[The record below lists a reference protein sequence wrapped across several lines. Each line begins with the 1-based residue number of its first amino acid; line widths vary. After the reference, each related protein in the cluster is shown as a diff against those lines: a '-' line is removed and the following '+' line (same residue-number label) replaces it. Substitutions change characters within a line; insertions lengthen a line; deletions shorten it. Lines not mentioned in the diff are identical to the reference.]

1 MTEESVSNESQSTET
16 ESVSDNA
23 NDDSN
28 LLDTQKEPDTFLSDD
43 EQSEESSG
51 DDKETKEESKEEESK
66 ENEESKEEDKKEEE
80 SKIPESYT
88 LDGGGEFDDTFM
100 NIMQPE
106 LKSANI
112 NNEQFNS
119 FANAM
124 TAYAEKR
131 NSEMKEETK
140 ADPDFQG
147 KDFKPK
153 IAIANSAIKQYGGSK
168 LLDVLVSAGV
178 ANNVEIIRAFHKI
191 GKTINE
197 DGAPIKGSVP
207 KSNIDMAQIMY
218 PNETKRK

>member
-1 MTEESVSNESQSTET
+1 MTEESASNESQSTET
-16 ESVSDNA
+16 EAVSDNS

-28 LLDTQKEPDTFLSDD
+28 LLETTKEPDTFLTDD
-43 EQSEESSG
+43 EQSEESSS
-51 DDKETKEESKEEESK
+51 DDKETKEEAKEEQ
-66 ENEESKEEDKKEEE
+66 SKEEDKKESKEEE
-80 SKIPESYT
+80 SKVPESYT